1 MQTAHEA
8 TAEAGHDLSRR
19 DILTAGLGLGAA
31 VGLTAF
37 LPGLAGV
44 ASAAARS
51 SVPLRKQVYVEVSAL
66 SSLAYF
72 IDHRL
77 GMTLAGRDL
86 GVTTQYVGPSN
97 LDLTAMLNIIDQKIA
112 QKVSGL
118 LVVGFDPILKSG
130 IDKAV
135 NAGIPVATLDADV
148 PDSKRQIF
156 LGTGNFNV
164 GKLGGQL
171 LAQAIGGKG
180 KVAIITRIGQSNL
193 EERVAGYKA
202 TLASYP
208 HIQLVQV
215 ANDDSDSVKAASV
228 VGSILRTHPDMAGIA
243 CVEAA
248 GGVGAATAVQ
258 EAGKVGKVKIISMD
272 RDDQTLN
279 FIQRGVILASTA
291 QKTALMSYLGTLIL
305 YYYANH
311 PVPIVSNNAA
321 AHVTPLPASVD
332 TGTIVITKDNAHF
345 FYHNRKS

>member
-1 MQTAHEA
+1 MDMHTAHEA

-19 DILTAGLGLGAA
+19 DVLTAGLGLGTAA
-31 VGLTAF
+31 GLTAF

-51 SVPLRKQVYVEVSAL
+51 SAPRHKQVYVEVSAL

-112 QKVSGL
+112 QKV
-118 LVVGFDPILKSG
+118 
-130 IDKAV
+130 
-135 NAGIPVATLDADV
+135 
-148 PDSKRQIF
+148 
-156 LGTGNFNV
+156 
-164 GKLGGQL
+164 
-171 LAQAIGGKG
+171 
-180 KVAIITRIGQSNL
+180 AIITRIGQSNL

-202 TLASYP
+202 TLATYP
-208 HIQLVQV
+208 NIRLVQV

-248 GGVGAATAVQ
+248 GGVGAATAGGG
-258 EAGKVGKVKIISMD
+258 AGQSGKGK
-272 RDDQTLN
+272 
-279 FIQRGVILASTA
+279 
-291 QKTALMSYLGTLIL
+291 
-305 YYYANH
+305 
-311 PVPIVSNNAA
+311 NN
-321 AHVTPLPASVD
+321 PLEP
-332 TGTIVITKDNAHF
+332 
-345 FYHNRKS
+345 RR